1 MRDKCINAVQQA
13 AGRQL
18 TKAEL
23 DGIENRVRAGMRS
36 VAAQDIDAWRG
47 MSQADRTAK
56 GAEFAKQQLEQEAEL
71 AKQRK
76 LLQISKQIE
85 TTDRIQERLFSDPEK
100 AHAKRA
106 REKAVK
112 GDIEETYTQIGAIKA
127 DYMRGTMGAIESMK
141 HGQNFVARA
150 FDVDNPAMERDI
162 IREIYRGADGSTGN
176 EVAKG
181 AAEQISKTT
190 TAMRERFNSAGGNV
204 GELDYGYVPIRH
216 SQSKVLGNGSD
227 AQRAAWADKVMP
239 LLDRSRY
246 LDDSGNPMTDA
257 ALRKMLT
264 GDDRET
270 WEKANI
276 AAKGQGVAPR
286 ETGVWDTIAY
296 GGVSKIVPGETAAG
310 AARANQGSAHRV
322 LHFADADAHMAYN
335 REFGEGSLLD
345 ALNQH
350 ITGMAKNIS
359 LVERY
364 GPNPT
369 RNMQTQMQLTAV
381 HDNTQ
386 LRTLEGGMTSVGAYW
401 NYISGATNTP
411 VNPAMAQ
418 RFQTIRTTV
427 SAIKLQGT
435 LLAALGDVGTLFVT
449 AGYNKVP
456 FFKSLGTAARLAL
469 PGSKDFRDYLSSQG
483 LIAEQLEHGLNRWGT
498 DNLSTT
504 WASNLSAATMKF
516 GGVTGWTD
524 ALRTGFQTQM
534 MKGLGEIASKP
545 WGDLTE
551 WDRRSLG
558 RSGITS
564 DDWSVINT
572 AKLGEYG
579 GSKFLTPDSIYG
591 TGHEN
596 AANIV
601 PKVLGMIREE
611 GEYAVLNPDL
621 AAKVIT
627 SATPGTWS
635 GELQKTFMQ
644 FKAFP
649 IAMMTRHWG
658 RLADM
663 YRTHDYKVEGAP
675 LLASP
680 LSYGAALVLSTTL
693 MGAVSN
699 QVKDLLAGKD
709 PEAMWGDPKQS
720 GMFWVRALLKGG
732 GAGFAGDMLNSALT
746 SRDYGSAVGS
756 VVGGPVGS
764 MLFDPLHIA
773 YENATDAAADKDTH
787 LAADTSKFITGN
799 LPLVNLW
806 MWKTVWN
813 RLLFDNLAESLSP
826 GVIQRN
832 INRSK
837 KTYGN
842 DFYWAPGTSSLSNP
856 STWQPQRA
864 PNLSEAFGG
873 Q

>member
-1 MRDKCINAVQQA
+1 MRDRCVNAVQQA

-112 GDIEETYTQIGAIKA
+112 GDIEETYSQIGAIKA
-127 DYMRGTMGAIESMK
+127 DYMRGTMGAIDSMK

-176 EVAKG
+176 DVAKG

-296 GGVSKIVPGETAAG
+296 GGVSKIVPGETTGG

-483 LIAEQLEHGLNRWGT
+483 LIAEQLEHGMNRWGT

-558 RSGITS
+558 RSGITA

-663 YRTHDYKVEGAP
+663 QRSGDYKVAGAP
-675 LLASP
+675 ALANP
-680 LSYGAALVLSTTL
+680 LAYGAALVLSTTI

-699 QVKDLLAGKD
+699 QAKDLLAGKD

-720 GMFWVRALLKGG
+720 GMFWLRAFLKGG
-732 GAGFAGDMLNSALT
+732 GAGFAGDTLNSALT
-746 SRDYGSAVGS
+746 SRDYGSAIGS

-764 MLFDPLHIA
+764 VLFDPLHAA
-773 YENATDAAADKDTH
+773 YQNSTDAANGKDTH
-787 LAADTSKFITGN
+787 VGADMLKFAQNNT
-799 LPLVNLW
+799 PLINLW
-806 MWKTVWN
+806 YWRTVWN
-813 RLLFDNLAESLSP
+813 RLLFDNIAENLSP
-826 GVIQRN
+826 GVTQRN
-832 INRSK
+832 ANRSK

-842 DFYWAPGTSSLSNP
+842 DSY
-856 STWQPQRA
+856 WQPGQSTPDRA
-864 PNLSEAFGG
+864 PNLSAAFGG

>member
-1 MRDKCINAVQQA
+1 MRDNCIQAVTAA
-13 AGRQL
+13 AGRAL

-23 DGIENRVRAGMRS
+23 DGIENRVRAGMRA

-47 MSQADRTAK
+47 MTQAERTAA
-56 GAEFAKQQLEQEAEL
+56 GADFARQQLEHEAEL
-71 AKQRK
+71 SKQRK
-76 LLQISKQIE
+76 LQQVAKQIE
-85 TTDRIQERLFSDPEK
+85 TTDRMNERLYADPDK
-100 AHAKRA
+100 AHAKHA

-112 GDIEETYTQIGAIKA
+112 GDIEETYTQIGALKA
-127 DYMRGTMGAIESMK
+127 DYMRGTLGAIDAMK
-141 HGQNFVARA
+141 HGQNFIARA

-176 EVAKG
+176 EVAK
-181 AAEQISKTT
+181 AAATQISKTT
-190 TAMRERFNSAGGNV
+190 DAMRTRFNAAGGNV

-227 AQRAAWADKVMP
+227 TQRAAWADFVMP

-246 LDDSGNPMTDA
+246 LDDSGNQMGDA
-257 ALRKMLT
+257 ELRKVLT
-264 GDDRET
+264 GDDRLP
-270 WEKANI
+270 WEKAN
-276 AAKGQGVAPR
+276 AAARGQGVAPR
-286 ETGVWDTIAY
+286 DQGVWDTIAY
-296 GGVSKIVPGETAAG
+296 GGVSKITPGETTG
-310 AARANQGSAHRV
+310 TGGRANAGSQHRV

-335 REFGEGSLLD
+335 AKFGEGSLLD
-345 ALNQH
+345 ALNEH
-350 ITGMAKNIS
+350 ITGMAKNIT

-381 HDNTQ
+381 HDNTE
-386 LRTLEGGMTSVGAYW
+386 LRTIEGGMTSIGAYW
-401 NYISGATNTP
+401 NYVNGTTNTP
-411 VNPAMAQ
+411 VNPAMAHQ
-418 RFQTIRTTV
+418 FQTIRTTV

-456 FFKSLGTAARLAL
+456 FFKTLGTAARLAA
-469 PGSKDFRDYLSSQG
+469 PGSKDFRDWLSSQG
-483 LIAEQLEHGLNRWGT
+483 LIAEQLEHGLNRWGM

-524 ALRTGFQTQM
+524 ALRTGFQAQM
-534 MKGLGEIASKP
+534 MKGLGEMAGTK

-558 RSGITS
+558 RSGITEE
-564 DDWSVINT
+564 DWGVINS
-572 AKLGEYG
+572 AKPGEYG
-579 GSKFLTPDSIYG
+579 GSKFLTPDAIYG
-591 TGHEN
+591 TGHES
-596 AANIV
+596 AASIV

-627 SATPGTWS
+627 SATPGTWG
-635 GELQKTFMQ
+635 GELRKTFMQ

-663 YRTHDYKVEGAP
+663 QRSQDFRVEGAP
-675 LLASP
+675 TLANP
-680 LSYGAALVLSTTL
+680 LAYGAALVLSTTL

-699 QVKDLLAGKD
+699 QVKDILYGKD

-720 GMFWVRALLKGG
+720 TLFWIQAFLKGG
-732 GAGFAGDMLNSALT
+732 GAGFAGDMLKSALT
-746 SRDYGSAVGS
+746 SRDYGSAVGAI
-756 VVGGPVGS
+756 VGGPVGS
-764 MLFDPLHIA
+764 VLFDPLHA
-773 YENATDAAADKDTH
+773 LYENTWDAAQGKDTH
-787 LAADTSKFITGN
+787 YAADMLKFAQNNTPLIN
-799 LPLVNLW
+799 LFY
-806 MWKTVWN
+806 WKTVWN
-813 RLLFDNLAESLSP
+813 RLIFDNIAENLSP
-826 GVIQRN
+826 GVTARN
-832 INRSK
+832 MNRSNK
-837 KTYGN
+837 QYGN
-842 DFYWAPGTSSLSNP
+842 DFWWTPGSSSP
-856 STWQPQRA
+856 DRA
-864 PNLSEAFGG
+864 PNLSAAFSG